1 MIWVTWAQHRRE
13 ALVSGLILTLAAAL
27 LVITGLIILADFK
40 SSGAAS
46 CAPAAGPAVGV
57 FATGTSCEP
66 VVGAFFSRW
75 NRLTQTASLA
85 LMTLPVLLG
94 VFIAAPLL
102 SREFEQRTHLFAWSQ
117 SITKLRWVVVKL
129 GLFAAVVLISAAA
142 LTVLVIW
149 WYSPLDRAF
158 TGGPWAAFDI
168 QGLAPIGY
176 AVFALSLGTLA
187 GLVFRRTI
195 PAMALTLFIFVGV
208 RILIG
213 ALVRP
218 HFMTAVTGSALD
230 VKQGSWPVSATY
242 YMDAQGHHVSFE
254 QVNQIV
260 SVYAS
265 TAPKTF
271 NGSTVMDYLHQQG
284 ISLLIDY
291 QPPDRFW
298 TFQLIEAAL
307 FFGLAICFIVA
318 SIWWLQRRA

>member
-13 ALVSGLILTLAAAL
+13 ALVSGIILTVAATL
-27 LVITGLIILADFK
+27 LVITGLIILGDFK

-57 FATGTSCEP
+57 FNAGTSCEP

-75 NRLTQTASLA
+75 MSLTQTAAFA

-102 SREFEQRTHLFAWSQ
+102 SREFEQRTYLFAWSQ

-142 LTVLVIW
+142 LAVLVTW
-149 WYSPLDRAF
+149 WHSPLDRAF
-158 TGGPWAAFDI
+158 YGGPWAAFDV
-168 QGLAPIGY
+168 QGIAPIGY

-187 GLVFRRTI
+187 GVVFRRTI
-195 PAMALTLFIFVGV
+195 PAMALTLFVFVGV
-208 RILIG
+208 RILI
-213 ALVRP
+213 AQLRP

-230 VKQGSWPVSATY
+230 VKQGSWILSDSY

-254 QVNQIV
+254 QVNQMV

-271 NGSTVMDYLHQQG
+271 NGSGVMDYLHQRG
-284 ISLLIDY
+284 ISLLTDY
-291 QPPDRFW
+291 QPLDRFW
-298 TFQLIEAAL
+298 AFQLIEAAL
-307 FFGLAICFIVA
+307 FFGLAISLIAA
-318 SIWWLQRRA
+318 SLWWLQRKA

>member
-13 ALVSGLILTLAAAL
+13 ALVSGIILTVTAAL
-27 LVITGLIILADFK
+27 LVITGLIMLADFQ
-40 SSGAAS
+40 SSGAAG
-46 CAPAAGPAVGV
+46 CAPAGGRAVGV
-57 FATGTSCEP
+57 FAAGTSCEP

-75 NRLTQTASLA
+75 LSMTQTASLA

-129 GLFAAVVLISAAA
+129 GLFVAVVLVSAAA
-142 LTVLVIW
+142 LTVLVMW
-149 WYSPLDRAF
+149 WHSPLDRAF
-158 TGGPWAAFDI
+158 YGGPWAAFDV

-195 PAMALTLFIFVGV
+195 PAMALTLFVFVGV
-208 RILIG
+208 RILI
-213 ALVRP
+213 AQVRP

-230 VKQGSWPVSATY
+230 VNQGSWLLSANY
-242 YMDAQGHHVSFE
+242 YTDAQGHHVSFE
-254 QVNQIV
+254 QVNQMV

-265 TAPKTF
+265 TAPNTF
-271 NGSTVMDYLHQQG
+271 NGSGVMDYLHQRG
-284 ISLLIDY
+284 ISLLTDY
-291 QPPDRFW
+291 QPPDRYW
-298 TFQLIEAAL
+298 TFQAIEAAL
-307 FFGLAICFIVA
+307 FFGLAISLIAACL
-318 SIWWLQRRA
+318 WWLQRTA

>member
-13 ALVSGLILTLAAAL
+13 ALVSGLILTVAAAL
-27 LVITGLIILADFK
+27 LVITGLIMLADFR

-46 CAPAAGPAVGV
+46 CAPAGGLAVGV
-57 FATGTSCEP
+57 FAAGTSCEP

-75 NRLTQTASLA
+75 VSLTGTASLA

-117 SITKLRWVVVKL
+117 SITKLRWAVVKL
-129 GLFAAVVLISAAA
+129 VLFTAVALISAAA
-142 LTVLVIW
+142 LTVLVMW
-149 WYSPLDRAF
+149 WHSPLDQA
-158 TGGPWAAFDI
+158 GYSGPWAAFDVLGI
-168 QGLAPIGY
+168 APIGY

-195 PAMALTLFIFVGV
+195 PAMALTLFVFVGV
-208 RILIG
+208 RIPIALI
-213 ALVRP
+213 RP

-230 VKQGSWPVSATY
+230 VKQGSLLVSASY
-242 YMDAQGHHVSFE
+242 YADAQGHHVSLE
-254 QVNQIV
+254 QVNQMV
-260 SVYAS
+260 SQYAS

-271 NGSTVMDYLHQQG
+271 NGAGVMDYLHQQG
-284 ISLLIDY
+284 ISLLTEY

-298 TFQLIEAAL
+298 TFQLIEAAV
-307 FFGLAICFIVA
+307 FIGLAIGLIAA
-318 SIWWLQRRA
+318 SLWWLQRRA

>member
-13 ALVSGLILTLAAAL
+13 ALVSGIILTVAAAL
-27 LVITGLIILADFK
+27 LVITGLIMLADFQ

-57 FATGTSCEP
+57 FAAGTSCEP
-66 VVGAFFSRW
+66 VVGSFSSRW
-75 NRLTQTASLA
+75 FSLTQTASLA

-94 VFIAAPLL
+94 VFIGAPLL

-117 SITKLRWVVVKL
+117 SITKLRWVLVKL
-129 GLFAAVVLISAAA
+129 GLLAAVVLISATA

-149 WYSPLDRAF
+149 WHSPLDRGF
-158 TGGPWAAFDI
+158 YGGPWAAFDV

-187 GLVFRRTI
+187 GLVLRRTI
-195 PAMALTLFIFVGV
+195 PAMALTLFVFVGV
-208 RILIG
+208 RILV
-213 ALVRP
+213 AQVRP

-230 VKQGSWPVSATY
+230 VKQGSWLVAANY
-242 YMDAQGHHVSFE
+242 YADAQGHRVSFE
-254 QVNQIV
+254 QVNQMV

-271 NGSTVMDYLHQQG
+271 NGSAVMDYLHQQG
-284 ISLLIDY
+284 ISLLTDY

-307 FFGLAICFIVA
+307 FFGLAIVLFAA
-318 SIWWLQRRA
+318 SLWWLQRRA

>member
-13 ALVSGLILTLAAAL
+13 ALVSGLVLTVAAAL
-27 LVITGLIILADFK
+27 LVITGEIMLADFK

-66 VVGAFFSRW
+66 VLGAFFGRW
-75 NRLTQTASLA
+75 FSLTQTAWLA

-94 VFIAAPLL
+94 VFIAAPLI
-102 SREFEQRTHLFAWSQ
+102 SREFEQRTYLFAWSQ
-117 SITKLRWVVVKL
+117 SITRLRWAVVKL

-142 LTVLVIW
+142 LTLLVIW
-149 WYSPLDRAF
+149 WHAPLDRAF
-158 TGGPWAAFDI
+158 SGGPWAAFDI

-187 GLVFRRTI
+187 GLVIRRTI
-195 PAMALTLFIFVGV
+195 PAMALTLFGFVGIRV
-208 RILIG
+208 LIG
-213 ALVRP
+213 ALLRP

-230 VKQGSWPVSATY
+230 VKQGSWVLSASY

-254 QVNQIV
+254 RVNQMV
-260 SVYAS
+260 TVYAS
-265 TAPKTF
+265 TDPKTF

-284 ISLLIDY
+284 ISLLTDY

-307 FFGLAICFIVA
+307 FFGLAISLIAA
-318 SIWWLQRRA
+318 SLWWLQRRA

>member
-13 ALVSGLILTLAAAL
+13 ALVSGLVLTVAAAL

-46 CAPAAGPAVGV
+46 CAPGAGPAVGV
-57 FATGTSCEP
+57 FATGASCEP

-75 NRLTQTASLA
+75 NRLTETASLA

-117 SITKLRWVVVKL
+117 SITRLRWVAVKL

-142 LTVLVIW
+142 LTVLVMW
-149 WYSPLDRAF
+149 WHAPLDRAF
-158 TGGPWAAFDI
+158 SGGPWAAFGI

-187 GLVFRRTI
+187 GLVIRRTV
-195 PAMALTLFIFVGV
+195 PAMALTLFVFVGV
-208 RILIG
+208 RILI
-213 ALVRP
+213 AQVRP
-218 HFMTAVTGSALD
+218 HFMTAVTGSALA
-230 VKQGSWPVSATY
+230 VKQGSWVLSASY
-242 YMDAQGHHVSFE
+242 YTDTQGHHVSFE
-254 QVNQIV
+254 QVNQMV
-260 SVYAS
+260 SAYAS

-271 NGSTVMDYLHQQG
+271 TGSTVMDYLHQQG

-298 TFQLIEAAL
+298 TFQLIEAAV
-307 FFGLAICFIVA
+307 FIGLAIALIAA
-318 SIWWLQRRA
+318 SLWWLQRRS

>member
-13 ALVSGLILTLAAAL
+13 ALVSGLILTVAAAL
-27 LVITGLIILADFK
+27 LVITGLIMLGDFK

-46 CAPAAGPAVGV
+46 CAPAAGPAVAV
-57 FATGTSCEP
+57 FNAGTSCEP

-75 NRLTQTASLA
+75 FSLTQTAWLA

-102 SREFEQRTHLFAWSQ
+102 SREFEQRTYLFAWSQ
-117 SITKLRWVVVKL
+117 SITSLRWAVVKL
-129 GLFAAVVLISAAA
+129 GLFVMVVLLSAAA

-149 WYSPLDRAF
+149 WHSPLDLA
-158 TGGPWAAFDI
+158 GHDGPWAAFDVE
-168 QGLAPIGY
+168 GLAPIGY

-187 GLVFRRTI
+187 GLVIRRTI
-195 PAMALTLFIFVGV
+195 PAMALTLFVFVGV

-213 ALVRP
+213 ALIRP
-218 HFMTAVTGSALD
+218 HFMTPVTGSAPDL
-230 VKQGSWPVSATY
+230 KQGSWVLSASY
-242 YMDAQGHHVSFE
+242 YADAQGHHVSFE
-254 QVNQIV
+254 QVNQMV

-265 TAPKTF
+265 TNPKTF
-271 NGSTVMDYLHQQG
+271 DGSTVLAYLHQQG
-284 ISLLIDY
+284 ISLLTDY

-307 FFGLAICFIVA
+307 FFALAIVLIGA
-318 SIWWLQRRA
+318 SLWWLQRRA

>member
-13 ALVSGLILTLAAAL
+13 ALVSGLILTVAAAL

-40 SSGAAS
+40 SSGVAS
-46 CAPAAGPAVGV
+46 CAPAGGPAVAV
-57 FATGTSCEP
+57 FSAGTSCES
-66 VVGAFFSRW
+66 VLGAFYSRW
-75 NRLTQTASLA
+75 SSLTGTAWLA

-117 SITKLRWVVVKL
+117 SITRLRWVLVKL

-149 WYSPLDRAF
+149 WRVPLDRAF
-158 TGGPWAAFDI
+158 SGGPWVAFDI

-187 GLVFRRTI
+187 GLVLRRTV
-195 PAMALTLFIFVGV
+195 PAMALTLFVFVGV

-218 HFMTAVTGSALD
+218 HFMTAVTGSVPDL
-230 VKQGSWPVSATY
+230 KQGSWVLSASY
-242 YMDAQGHHVSFE
+242 YTDAQGHRVSFE
-254 QVNQIV
+254 QVNQMV
-260 SVYAS
+260 TVYAS
-265 TAPKTF
+265 TNPKTF

-284 ISLLIDY
+284 ISLLTDY

-307 FFGLAICFIVA
+307 FFGLAISLIAA
-318 SIWWLQRRA
+318 SLWWLQRRA

>member
-13 ALVSGLILTLAAAL
+13 ALVSGIILTVAAAL
-27 LVITGLIILADFK
+27 LVLTGLIMLADFQ

-46 CAPAAGPAVGV
+46 CASAGGPAVGV
-57 FATGTSCEP
+57 FAAGTSCEP
-66 VVGAFFSRW
+66 VLGAFFSRW
-75 NRLTQTASLA
+75 TSLTGTASLA

-102 SREFEQRTHLFAWSQ
+102 SREFEQRTYLFAWSQ

-142 LTVLVIW
+142 LTILVIW
-149 WYSPLDRAF
+149 WHSPLDRGF
-158 TGGPWAAFDI
+158 YGGPWAAFDV

-195 PAMALTLFIFVGV
+195 PAMALTLFVFVGV
-208 RILIG
+208 RILI
-213 ALVRP
+213 AQVRP

-230 VKQGSWPVSATY
+230 VKQGSWLLSANY
-242 YMDAQGHHVSFE
+242 YTDAQGRHVSLE
-254 QVNQIV
+254 QVNQMITAF
-260 SVYAS
+260 AS

-271 NGSTVMDYLHQQG
+271 NGSTVMDYLHQHG
-284 ISLLIDY
+284 ISLLTDY

-298 TFQLIEAAL
+298 TFQLIEAAV
-307 FFGLAICFIVA
+307 FIGLAAALIVA
-318 SIWWLQRRA
+318 SLWWLQRRA

>member
-13 ALVSGLILTLAAAL
+13 ALVSGIILTVAATLLA
-27 LVITGLIILADFK
+27 ITGLIILGDFK

-57 FATGTSCEP
+57 FNAGTSCEP

-75 NRLTQTASLA
+75 MGLTQTASFA

-102 SREFEQRTHLFAWSQ
+102 SREFEQRTYLFAWSQ
-117 SITKLRWVVVKL
+117 SITKLRWVLVKL

-142 LTVLVIW
+142 LAVLVIW
-149 WYSPLDRAF
+149 WHSPLDRAF
-158 TGGPWAAFDI
+158 YGGPWAAFDV
-168 QGLAPIGY
+168 QGIAPIGY

-187 GLVFRRTI
+187 GLLFRRTI
-195 PAMALTLFIFVGV
+195 PAMALTLFVFVGV
-208 RILIG
+208 RILI
-213 ALVRP
+213 ALARP

-230 VKQGSWPVSATY
+230 VRQGSWILSASY

-254 QVNQIV
+254 QVNQMV

-271 NGSTVMDYLHQQG
+271 TGSGVMDYLHQRG
-284 ISLLIDY
+284 ISLLTDY
-291 QPPDRFW
+291 QPLDRFW
-298 TFQLIEAAL
+298 AFQAIEAAL
-307 FFGLAICFIVA
+307 FFGLAIGLIAACL
-318 SIWWLQRRA
+318 WWLQRRA

>member
-13 ALVSGLILTLAAAL
+13 ALVSGIILTAAAAL
-27 LVITGLIILADFK
+27 LVMMGLIMLADFNG
-40 SSGAAS
+40 SGAAS
-46 CAPAAGPAVGV
+46 CAAAGGPAVGV
-57 FATGTSCEP
+57 FNAGASCEP
-66 VVGAFFSRW
+66 VLGAFFNRW
-75 NRLTQTASLA
+75 NGLTQTAWLA

-129 GLFAAVVLISAAA
+129 GLFAAVVLISATA
-142 LTVLVIW
+142 LTALVMW
-149 WYSPLDRAF
+149 WHSPLDRAF
-158 TGGPWAAFDI
+158 YGGPWAVFDI

-195 PAMALTLFIFVGV
+195 PAMALTLFVFVGV
-208 RILIG
+208 RILV
-213 ALVRP
+213 AQVRP

-230 VKQGSWPVSATY
+230 VKQGSWPVSANY

-254 QVNQIV
+254 QVNQMV
-260 SVYAS
+260 SAYAS

-271 NGSTVMDYLHQQG
+271 NGSGVMDYLHQHG
-284 ISLLIDY
+284 ISLLTDY

-298 TFQLIEAAL
+298 VFQVIEAAL
-307 FFGLAICFIVA
+307 FFGLAIGLIA
-318 SIWWLQRRA
+318 ATLWWLQRRA

>member
-13 ALVSGLILTLAAAL
+13 ALVSGIILTVAATL
-27 LVITGLIILADFK
+27 LVITGLIILGDFK

-57 FATGTSCEP
+57 FNAGTSCEP

-75 NRLTQTASLA
+75 MGLTQTASFA

-102 SREFEQRTHLFAWSQ
+102 SREFEQRTYLFAWSQ
-117 SITKLRWVVVKL
+117 SITKLRWVLVKL

-142 LTVLVIW
+142 LAVLAIW
-149 WYSPLDRAF
+149 WHSPLDRAF
-158 TGGPWAAFDI
+158 YGGPWAAFDV
-168 QGLAPIGY
+168 QGIAPIGY

-195 PAMALTLFIFVGV
+195 PAMALTLFVFVGV
-208 RILIG
+208 RILI

-230 VKQGSWPVSATY
+230 VRQGSWILSASY

-254 QVNQIV
+254 QVNQMV

-271 NGSTVMDYLHQQG
+271 NGSGVMDYLHQQG
-284 ISLLIDY
+284 ISLLTDY
-291 QPPDRFW
+291 QPLDRFW
-298 TFQLIEAAL
+298 AFQLIEAAL
-307 FFGLAICFIVA
+307 FFGLAIGLIAACL
-318 SIWWLQRRA
+318 WWLQRRA

>member
-13 ALVSGLILTLAAAL
+13 ALVSGIILTVAAGL
-27 LVITGLIILADFK
+27 LVITGLIMLADFQ

-46 CAPAAGPAVGV
+46 CAPAGGRAVGV
-57 FATGTSCEP
+57 FAAGTSCEP

-75 NRLTQTASLA
+75 LTLTQTASLA

-117 SITKLRWVVVKL
+117 SITKLRWVSVKL
-129 GLFAAVVLISAAA
+129 GLFAGVVLVSAAV

-149 WYSPLDRAF
+149 WHSPLDRASY
-158 TGGPWAAFDI
+158 GGPWAAFDVE
-168 QGLAPIGY
+168 GLAPIGY

-187 GLVFRRTI
+187 GLVLRRTI
-195 PAMALTLFIFVGV
+195 PAMALTLFVFVGV
-208 RILIG
+208 RILI
-213 ALVRP
+213 AEVRP
-218 HFMTAVTGSALD
+218 HFMTAVTSSALD
-230 VKQGSWPVSATY
+230 VKQGSWLVSANY
-242 YMDAQGHHVSFE
+242 YTDAHGHHVSFE
-254 QVNQIV
+254 LVNQMV

-271 NGSTVMDYLHQQG
+271 NGSAVMDYLHQQG
-284 ISLLIDY
+284 ISLVTDY

-307 FFGLAICFIVA
+307 FFGLALGLIAA
-318 SIWWLQRRA
+318 SLWWLQRRS

>member
-13 ALVSGLILTLAAAL
+13 ALVSGIILTVAAAL

-40 SSGAAS
+40 SSGAAN
-46 CAPAAGPAVGV
+46 CAPVAGPAVGV
-57 FATGTSCEP
+57 FVSGTSCEQ
-66 VVGAFFSRW
+66 VLGAFFSRW
-75 NRLTQTASLA
+75 NGLTETASLA

-117 SITKLRWVVVKL
+117 SITKLRWVLVKL
-129 GLFAAVVLISAAA
+129 GLFAAVVLISAGA

-149 WYSPLDRAF
+149 WHSPLDRGF
-158 TGGPWAAFDI
+158 SGGPWAAFDV

-187 GLVFRRTI
+187 GLVIRRTI
-195 PAMALTLFIFVGV
+195 PAMALTLFVFVGV

-218 HFMTAVTGSALD
+218 HFMTAFTGSAPDL
-230 VKQGSWPVSATY
+230 KQGSWLLSASY
-242 YMDAQGHHVSFE
+242 YADAQGHHVSFE
-254 QVNQIV
+254 QVNQMV
-260 SVYAS
+260 TVYAS
-265 TAPKTF
+265 TNPKTF
-271 NGSTVMDYLHQQG
+271 NGSTVMAYLHQQG
-284 ISLLIDY
+284 ISLLTDY

-307 FFGLAICFIVA
+307 FFGLAIGLIAA
-318 SIWWLQRRA
+318 SLWWLQRRA

>member
-13 ALVSGLILTLAAAL
+13 ALVSGLILTVAAAL
-27 LVITGLIILADFK
+27 LVITGLMMLADFQ

-46 CAPAAGPAVGV
+46 CAPAGGRAVGV
-57 FATGTSCEP
+57 FAAGTSCEP
-66 VVGAFFSRW
+66 VVGAFSSRW
-75 NRLTQTASLA
+75 LSLTQTASLA

-129 GLFAAVVLISAAA
+129 GLFAAVVLISAGA

-149 WYSPLDRAF
+149 WHSPLDRGF
-158 TGGPWAAFDI
+158 YGGPWAAFDV

-195 PAMALTLFIFVGV
+195 PAMAVTLFVFVGL
-208 RILIG
+208 RILI
-213 ALVRP
+213 AQVRP
-218 HFMTAVTGSALD
+218 HFMTPVIGSALD
-230 VKQGSWPVSATY
+230 IKQGSWLLSANY
-242 YMDAQGHHVSFE
+242 YADAQGHHLSAE
-254 QVNQIV
+254 QVNQMV
-260 SVYAS
+260 SAYAS

-284 ISLLIDY
+284 ISLLTDY
-291 QPPDRFW
+291 QPSDRFW

-307 FFGLAICFIVA
+307 FFGLAIGLIAA
-318 SIWWLQRRA
+318 SLWWLQRRA

>member
-13 ALVSGLILTLAAAL
+13 ALVSGIILTVAAAL
-27 LVITGLIILADFK
+27 LVITGLIMLADFQ

-46 CAPAAGPAVGV
+46 CAPAGGRAVGV
-57 FATGTSCEP
+57 FAAGTSCEP

-75 NRLTQTASLA
+75 LSLTQTASLA

-149 WYSPLDRAF
+149 WHSPLDRAF
-158 TGGPWAAFDI
+158 YGGPWAAFDV

-195 PAMALTLFIFVGV
+195 PAMALTLFVFVGV
-208 RILIG
+208 RILI
-213 ALVRP
+213 AQVRP

-230 VKQGSWPVSATY
+230 VKQGSWLVSANY
-242 YMDAQGHHVSFE
+242 YMDAKGHHVSFE
-254 QVNQIV
+254 QVNQMV

-284 ISLLIDY
+284 ISLLTDY
-291 QPPDRFW
+291 QPSDRFW

-307 FFGLAICFIVA
+307 FFGLATSLIAA
-318 SIWWLQRRA
+318 SLWWLQRRA

>member
-13 ALVSGLILTLAAAL
+13 ALVSGLILTVAAAL
-27 LVITGLIILADFK
+27 LVITGLIMLADFQ

-46 CAPAAGPAVGV
+46 CAPAGGPAVGV
-57 FATGTSCEP
+57 FNAGTSCEP

-75 NRLTQTASLA
+75 LSLTQTASLA

-129 GLFAAVVLISAAA
+129 GLFVTVVLISAAA

-149 WYSPLDRAF
+149 WHSPLDRGF
-158 TGGPWAAFDI
+158 YGGPWAAFDV

-195 PAMALTLFIFVGV
+195 PAMALTLFVFVGV
-208 RILIG
+208 RILI
-213 ALVRP
+213 AQVRP
-218 HFMTAVTGSALD
+218 HYMTAVTGSALD
-230 VKQGSWPVSATY
+230 VKQGSWLVSANY
-242 YMDAQGHHVSFE
+242 YSDAQGHQVSFE
-254 QVNQIV
+254 QVNQMV
-260 SVYAS
+260 SVYAA

-271 NGSTVMDYLHQQG
+271 NGSAVMDYLHQQG
-284 ISLLIDY
+284 ISLLTDY
-291 QPPDRFW
+291 QPLDRFW

-307 FFGLAICFIVA
+307 FFGLAIVLFAA
-318 SIWWLQRRA
+318 SLWWLQRRA

>member
-13 ALVSGLILTLAAAL
+13 ALVSGLILTVAAAL
-27 LVITGLIILADFK
+27 LVITGLIMLADFQR
-40 SSGAAS
+40 SGAAS
-46 CAPAAGPAVGV
+46 CAPAVGPAVGV
-57 FATGTSCEP
+57 FAAGTSCEP
-66 VVGAFFSRW
+66 LVGSFSSRW
-75 NRLTQTASLA
+75 LSLTQTAYLA

-102 SREFEQRTHLFAWSQ
+102 SREFEQRTYLFAWSQ
-117 SITKLRWVVVKL
+117 SITKLRWAVVKL
-129 GLFAAVVLISAAA
+129 GLFVTVVLVCAAA

-149 WYSPLDRAF
+149 WHSPLDRAF
-158 TGGPWAAFDI
+158 YGGPWAAFDV

-195 PAMALTLFIFVGV
+195 PAMALTLFVFVGV
-208 RILIG
+208 RILI
-213 ALVRP
+213 AQVRP
-218 HFMTAVTGSALD
+218 HFMAAVTGSALD
-230 VKQGSWPVSATY
+230 VKQGSWLVSASY
-242 YMDAQGHHVSFE
+242 YADAQGHHVSFE
-254 QVNQIV
+254 QVNQMV

-271 NGSTVMDYLHQQG
+271 NGSAVMDYLHQQG
-284 ISLLIDY
+284 ISLLTDY

-307 FFGLAICFIVA
+307 FFGLAIGLIAA
-318 SIWWLQRRA
+318 SLWWLQRRA

>member
-13 ALVSGLILTLAAAL
+13 ALVSGLILTVAAAL
-27 LVITGLIILADFK
+27 LVITGLIMLADFQR
-40 SSGAAS
+40 SGAAS
-46 CAPAAGPAVGV
+46 CAPAGGPAVGV
-57 FATGTSCEP
+57 FAAGTSCEP
-66 VVGAFFSRW
+66 VVGAFSSRW
-75 NRLTQTASLA
+75 LSLTQTASLA

-142 LTVLVIW
+142 LTVLVTW
-149 WYSPLDRAF
+149 WHSPLDRAF
-158 TGGPWAAFDI
+158 YGGPWAAFDV

-195 PAMALTLFIFVGV
+195 PAMALTLFVFVGV
-208 RILIG
+208 RILI
-213 ALVRP
+213 AQVRP

-230 VKQGSWPVSATY
+230 VKQGSWLVSANY
-242 YMDAQGHHVSFE
+242 YTDAHGHHVSFE
-254 QVNQIV
+254 QVNQLV

-271 NGSTVMDYLHQQG
+271 NGSGVMDYLHQQG
-284 ISLLIDY
+284 ISLLTDY
-291 QPPDRFW
+291 QPADRYW

-307 FFGLAICFIVA
+307 FFGLAISLIAA
-318 SIWWLQRRA
+318 SLWWLQRRA

>member
-13 ALVSGLILTLAAAL
+13 ALVSGIILAVAAAL
-27 LVITGLIILADFK
+27 LVITGLIMLADFQ

-57 FATGTSCEP
+57 FAAGTSCEP
-66 VVGAFFSRW
+66 VVGSFSSRW
-75 NRLTQTASLA
+75 LSLTQTASLA

-117 SITKLRWVVVKL
+117 SITKLRWVLVKL
-129 GLFAAVVLISAAA
+129 GLLAAVVLITATA

-149 WYSPLDRAF
+149 WHSPLDRGF
-158 TGGPWAAFDI
+158 YGGPWAAFDV

-195 PAMALTLFIFVGV
+195 PAMALTLFVFVGV
-208 RILIG
+208 RILI
-213 ALVRP
+213 AQVRP

-230 VKQGSWPVSATY
+230 VKQGSWLVSANY
-242 YMDAQGHHVSFE
+242 YSDAQGHRVSFE
-254 QVNQIV
+254 QVNQMV
-260 SVYAS
+260 SVFAA

-271 NGSTVMDYLHQQG
+271 NGSAVMDYLHQQG
-284 ISLLIDY
+284 ISLLTDY

-307 FFGLAICFIVA
+307 FLGLAIVLFAV
-318 SIWWLQRRA
+318 SLWWLQRRA